1 MNVVIN
7 KNSKPNSK
15 LKTEHQNKSHKIIH
29 LVIAIVLLFFSFGNI
44 KSINE
49 SMIGL
54 KKLETATIKKETEK
68 EKIDELQQ
76 KLNYVQT
83 EEYLEREAFERFRY
97 TKDGGTVMIIKE
109 TVEDRELETKNKQNS
124 IILNNIDK
132 WRVFL
137 KL

>member
-1 MNVVIN
+1 MIN
-7 KNSKPNSK
+7 KTSKPNSK
-15 LKTEHQNKSHKIIH
+15 LKTEHTKKNHKIIH

-54 KKLETATIKKETEK
+54 KKLETANIKKEEAK
-68 EKIDELQQ
+68 EKINELQQ

-97 TKDGGTVMIIKE
+97 TKDGGTVMIIKD
-109 TVEDRELETKNKQNS
+109 TPAELGIENANQQKSTN
-124 IILNNIDK
+124 LNNIDK
-132 WRVFL
+132 WRAFL